1 MVPGAFRGSATK
13 YILHSNK
20 VIAIVNLPRYCM
32 VMFDGTFFNGTANI
46 VLKKLFALHVNYTAV
61 LVLYSLEPMEM
72 SRLDITVDRLVPC
85 VCKVNNV
92 ITALIPTARCS
103 QAVLFAEAIDSFLTS
118 AIQLMC
124 ATPG

>member
-1 MVPGAFRGSATK
+1 MVPSAFRGCATK
-13 YILHSNK
+13 YRLHSNK
-20 VIAIVNLPRYCM
+20 VIAMVNLPRYCV
-32 VMFDGTFFNGTANI
+32 VMFDFFNGTANI
-46 VLKKLFALHVNYTAV
+46 VLKKLFALHVNNTAV
-61 LVLYSLEPMEM
+61 LVLYSLKPIEM

-103 QAVLFAEAIDSFLTS
+103 QAVLFVEAIDSFLTS